1 MSFYFPPS
9 AALLRVQQRGVR
21 FRFAFSSCIAVES
34 GAFICMVTAY
44 RSKSI
49 DQPGLIYVIHS
60 IVHTSHARG
69 SLLLLAIFMIHQR
82 VDITF
87 SEGISNIYD
96 FGMMIMNFYFCKF
109 LTPFSCSVFPSSVN
123 HARLQ
128 RSSAAPQ
135 RHQDRGSLLLLQ

>member
-1 MSFYFPPS
+1 
-9 AALLRVQQRGVR
+9 
-21 FRFAFSSCIAVES
+21 
-34 GAFICMVTAY
+34 MVTAY

-87 SEGISNIYD
+87 SEGIYTYMYTIQRLRLWNDDYE
-96 FGMMIMNFYFCKF
+96 FLFKF
-109 LTPFSCSVFPSSVN
+109 
-123 HARLQ
+123 
-128 RSSAAPQ
+128 
-135 RHQDRGSLLLLQ
+135 